1 MLVLTRKPGEV
12 IVLDGGIR
20 VTVLSADRKG
30 VRLGIDA
37 PPEVSV
43 LRGELV
49 EAVAAENQR
58 AIASGD
64 IERVPDLLKPR
75 TLAGV

>member
-30 VRLGIDA
+30 VRLGIQA

-49 EAVAAENQR
+49 EAIAAENQR
-58 AIASGD
+58 ASVSGD
-64 IERVPDLLKPR
+64 SVQIPDSLRPR
-75 TLAGV
+75 SMALR